1 MRRTRVG
8 LGTPVAGFDV
18 VFPVLNNRTKIGE
31 RERTPPVVKSKT
43 NLVNANN
50 GNEVIYV
57 GNKIVNRR
65 SRRSAVGRD
74 HELRNCRHCYQ
85 STSCRRSFSLIV
97 SYIPL
102 AREQHGRVRMGKTA
116 GRVVRD
122 SASIVVL

>member
-65 SRRSAVGRD
+65 SRRSALA
-74 HELRNCRHCYQ
+74 ETTNCGTAVTA
-85 STSCRRSFSLIV
+85 TSPPV
-97 SYIPL
+97 AAAAL
-102 AREQHGRVRMGKTA
+102 A
-116 GRVVRD
+116 
-122 SASIVVL
+122 